1 MAVLATSQHTKMPQY
16 YATNDLQCW
25 FRACI
30 DDYFVS
36 LESKED
42 RLYYIERLST
52 MEGLREFCDETVEDI
67 VDKRGNKS
75 FVQAL
80 MNSVDWEEL
89 FDDVSNDIEE
99 EKKTLID
106 EVESEKEEKEEKF
119 MKDMMASVTRG
130 ATECGATEDNFAKNM
145 EALDALREMCKANPS
160 LIEVSPC
167 PKN

>member
-30 DDYFVS
+30 DDHFVS
-36 LESKED
+36 LESNDD
-42 RLYYIERLST
+42 RAYFFERLST
-52 MEGLREFCDETVEDI
+52 MEGLREFCDESVEDI

-75 FVQAL
+75 FVEAL

-89 FDDVSNDIEE
+89 FNDVSNDMEE
-99 EKKTLID
+99 EKKAMID
-106 EVESEKEEKEEKF
+106 ENDESWEKEQKF

-130 ATECGATEDNFAKNM
+130 ATECGATEDNLAKNM
-145 EALDALREMCKANPS
+145 EALDALRNIVKANPS